1 MEMKELNSNLMREFD
16 EIRYELENSREM
28 NQELARE
35 NEKLSMK
42 MKEIILNECKEI
54 IQRQVEK
61 IMI

>member
-54 IQRQVEK
+54 IQKQVEK